1 MTGFKI
7 KWQTHVWMFL
17 KNLLVPRAAGILV
30 SLLKKKF
37 CQQWRLDCY
46 AESLRF
52 CFMGRVRETC
62 IDLSKIF
69 SREWRKSERIPPN
82 LLPVVRFKISFP
94 SIPNSCFSFCYDTI
108 WRADF
113 AELAYITKPILVKFL
128 SCFLSHFLLLT
139 GRLLW
144 YWEGKNFSE
153 LTRIGKLK
161 K

>member
-1 MTGFKI
+1 MANPRLNVLKELVSTTRCWNTGFS
-7 KWQTHVWMFL
+7 V
-17 KNLLVPRAAGILV
+17 
-30 SLLKKKF
+30 KKLF

-46 AESLRF
+46 AESLGF
-52 CFMGRVRETC
+52 CFMRRVRETW

-94 SIPNSCFSFCYDTI
+94 SIPNSCFSFCYDPI
-108 WRADF
+108 WRADL

-128 SCFLSHFLLLT
+128 SCFLFHFLLLT
-139 GRLLW
+139 GRLVILRRV
-144 YWEGKNFSE
+144 KLE

-161 K
+161 E